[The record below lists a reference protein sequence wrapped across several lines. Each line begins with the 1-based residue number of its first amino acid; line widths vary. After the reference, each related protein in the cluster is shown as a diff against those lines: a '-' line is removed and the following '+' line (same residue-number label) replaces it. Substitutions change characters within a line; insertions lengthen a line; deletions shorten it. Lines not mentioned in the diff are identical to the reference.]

1 MENNNIITKE
11 YLQSKVTIIIDDK
24 NKAWF
29 KGGDVASILGYKD
42 KDQAIR
48 KNVEMED
55 KIKLKEFKVRLG
67 DAILNYHPHTIFI
80 NESGLYSLM
89 LASKLD
95 TAKKFKRWVTKE
107 VLPSIRE
114 TGSYAVKKEVD
125 DNQLKLR
132 EIQYKE
138 YLILMEQGN
147 CAKLKQ
153 AYQDRLYNEI
163 SGGKSS
169 TEKEY
174 SRDIVTI
181 LKEEFN
187 KTVDFSVASSIG
199 KHIVKQYRLKY
210 DKDPEKY
217 MKFVNGNNRPVFCY
231 TKEEEKDLIH
241 WISNYLA

>member
-1 MENNNIITKE
+1 MENNKIINKE
-11 YLQSKVTIIIDDK
+11 YLQSKVSIILDE
-24 NKAWF
+24 NNTAWF
-29 KGGDVASILGYKD
+29 KGGDVAKILGYGNSREAMKKHVD
-42 KDQAIR
+42 
-48 KNVEMED
+48 MED
-55 KIKLKEFKVRLG
+55 KKKMNELMASRNVTP
-67 DAILNYHPHTIFI
+67 LNSQPHTTYI
-80 NESGLYSLM
+80 NESGLYSLIFG
-89 LASKLD
+89 SKLE
-95 TAKKFKRWVTKE
+95 TAKKFKRWVTNE

-114 TGSYAVKKEVD
+114 TGSYTVKKEVD

-210 DKDPEKY
+210 NKVPEKY

-241 WISNYLA
+241 WISNYL

>member
-1 MENNNIITKE
+1 MAK
-11 YLQSKVTIIIDDK
+11 
-24 NKAWF
+24 
-29 KGGDVASILGYKD
+29 ILGYGNSREAMKKHVD
-42 KDQAIR
+42 
-48 KNVEMED
+48 MED
-55 KIKLKEFKVRLG
+55 KKKMNELMASRNVTP
-67 DAILNYHPHTIFI
+67 LNSQPHTTYI
-80 NESGLYSLM
+80 NESGLYSLIFG
-89 LASKLD
+89 SKLE
-95 TAKKFKRWVTKE
+95 TAKKFKRWVTNE

-114 TGSYAVKKEVD
+114 TGSYTVKKEVD

-187 KTVDFSVASSIG
+187 KTVDFSIASNIG
-199 KHIVKQYRLKY
+199 KVIVKQYRLKY
-210 DKDPEKY
+210 NKDPDKY

-241 WISNYLA
+241 WISNYL